1 MWPVNLLFRQK
12 CFPFFV
18 HVCLPIDK
26 ISLSMRYRFRNA
38 HAAIFTFYD
47 VTVSDV
53 VNLSRSNKGA
63 EIERRR
69 VLLRLQ
75 NFRVT
80 EYLGSRQSR
89 GFSLL
94 LHGRLCNRTALDG
107 LECPGQGG

>member
-1 MWPVNLLFRQK
+1 
-12 CFPFFV
+12 
-18 HVCLPIDK
+18 
-26 ISLSMRYRFRNA
+26 MRYRFRNA

-53 VNLSRSNKGA
+53 VNLSRSNKSA

-80 EYLGSRQSR
+80 ESLGLKSYWTPITMKCFILS
-89 GFSLL
+89 
-94 LHGRLCNRTALDG
+94 
-107 LECPGQGG
+107 